1 MTTSPVPRPALLLG
15 ASGLLPSLAMLVA
28 MGLLPG
34 HRAAAATVGIAYGA
48 LIASFVGGA
57 WWGLAAA
64 RAEAA
69 AQPRILVLSVV
80 PCLLAWPALLVAPAA
95 GLLLL
100 AAVFATLPAMDRDL
114 RARGVAPDWW
124 LSLRLPLSFGM
135 ATLHAASAAIL
146 LVSAP

>member
-1 MTTSPVPRPALLLG
+1 MTIATVPRSAVLLG
-15 ASGLLPSLAMLVA
+15 ASGLLPSLAMLAA
-28 MGLLPG
+28 MVVLPG
-34 HRAAAATVGIAYGA
+34 DRPAAATVGIAYGA

-64 RAEAA
+64 RADAA

-80 PCLLAWPALLVAPAA
+80 PCLLAWPALLIAPAA
-95 GLLLL
+95 GLVLL
-100 AAVFATLPAMDRDL
+100 AAVFAALPAMDRDL
-114 RARGVAPDWW
+114 RVRGVAPDWW